1 MSASYQAV
9 LWNRQKKHYDW
20 LIFAFC
26 AIYLAIFISLN
37 LSFNPQVTFETLL
50 IRSTSTL
57 AVLLLHIILS
67 IGPLARI
74 NKKFLP
80 LLYNRRHL
88 GVTMFFIASVH
99 GVFSIMQFHTLGNVT
114 PIVSLF
120 TSNTRFGS
128 VSAFPFQALGFFA
141 LLIFFLMAITSH
153 DFWLH
158 NLSPKVWKT
167 LHMFVYVAYFLIVMH
182 VMLGVIQ
189 YETNPVFVIIL
200 VVGSG
205 TLITLHLIAGFRE
218 VKKDN
223 IKFNVKHSSSLTGSN
238 EWNGFV
244 MVCDLNEIEEDRAK
258 MFCVEKERIAVY
270 KTGGKLFAVN
280 NVCKHQNGPLG
291 EGKVIDGCITCPWH
305 GYQYLPHNGQSPPP
319 FKEKVSTY
327 DVKLEGTKVWIN
339 PKPYPEG
346 TERPGAVI
354 QAPINLPEGET
365 LELTNI

>member
-9 LWNRQKKHYDW
+9 GWNRQKKIYDW
-20 LIFAFC
+20 LIFGFC
-26 AIYLAIFISLN
+26 MFYLSTFISLN
-37 LSFNPQVTFETLL
+37 LAFNPQVTFETLL

-57 AVLLLHIILS
+57 AVLLLHVILS
-67 IGPLARI
+67 IGPLTRL

-88 GVTMFFIASVH
+88 GVTMFCIAAVH
-99 GVFSIMQFHTLGNVT
+99 GGFSILQFHSLANVN

-128 VSAFPFQALGFFA
+128 LADFPFQSLGFFA
-141 LLIFFLMAITSH
+141 LVIFFLMAITSH

-167 LHMFVYVAYFLIVMH
+167 LHMFVYVAYLLIILH

-189 YETNPVFVIIL
+189 YETNPAFIIIL
-200 VVGSG
+200 ALGSG
-205 TLITLHLIAGFRE
+205 TLITLHLMAGYRE

-223 IKFNVKHSSSLTGSN
+223 IKFDIKHSPSLSGDD
-238 EWNGFV
+238 EWKGFTI
-244 MVCDLNEIEEDRAK
+244 VCGVNDIEEERAK
-258 MFCVEKERIAVY
+258 MFCIDKERIAVY
-270 KTGGKLFAVN
+270 KTQGKLFAVN

-291 EGKVIDGCITCPWH
+291 EGKILDGCITCPWH
-305 GYQYLPHNGQSPPP
+305 GYQYLPTNGQSPPP

-327 DVKLEGTKVWIN
+327 DVKIEGNNVWVN

-354 QAPINLPEGET
+354 EAPLNLPKGET
-365 LELTNI
+365 FEASNI

>member
-1 MSASYQAV
+1 MSVSYQAV
-9 LWNRQKKHYDW
+9 GWNRQKKHYDW
-20 LIFAFC
+20 LIFSFC
-26 AIYLAIFISLN
+26 ASYLLIFIVFN
-37 LSFNPQVTFETLL
+37 LIFNPQVTFETLL

-57 AVLLLHIILS
+57 ALLLLHIILS
-67 IGPLARI
+67 IGPLARL

-88 GVTMFFIASVH
+88 GVTMFCMAAVH
-99 GVFSIMQFHTLGNVT
+99 GIFSIIHFHGLGNVN

-128 VSAFPFQALGFFA
+128 VYAFPFQSLGFFA
-141 LLIFFLMAITSH
+141 LIIFMLMAITSH

-167 LHMFVYVAYFLIVMH
+167 LHMFVYLAYFLVVMH

-200 VVGSG
+200 ALGSG
-205 TLITLHLIAGFRE
+205 TLITLHLMAGITE

-223 IKFNVKHSSSLTGSN
+223 RIYTLQQ
-238 EWNGFV
+238 EGFV
-244 MVCDLNEIEEDRAK
+244 QVCHVNDIEEDRAK
-258 MFCVEKERIAVY
+258 MFCIDVERIAVY
-270 KTGGKLFAVN
+270 KTQGKLFAVN
-280 NVCKHQNGPLG
+280 NVCKHQNGPIG
-291 EGKVIDGCITCPWH
+291 EGKIIDGCITCPWH
-305 GYQYLPHNGQSPPP
+305 GYQYLPHNGCSPAP

-327 DVKLEGTKVWIN
+327 DVKIEEGIVWIN

-346 TERPGAVI
+346 TERPGAI
-354 QAPINLPEGET
+354 ITIKQS
-365 LELTNI
+365 